1 MVFLLFFYFR
11 PVFVKYF
18 TEENE
23 HILYTKLK
31 LEKECPVLTDRFR
44 EFLPER

>member
-23 HILYTKLK
+23 YILYTKLK
-31 LEKECPVLTDRFR
+31 LREIMSCLTDMF
-44 EFLPER
+44 